1 MQKLSLQ
8 SCLRTVERGSK
19 SKTLTLVPLGVA
31 SDNGTVPPIIIV
43 IIDELLSKNNNTVH
57 GPEVWVSVKR
67 DL

>member
-1 MQKLSLQ
+1 
-8 SCLRTVERGSK
+8 VERGSK